1 MKKITV
7 FQIITILAIIVYLFY
22 ELYFVRN
29 WIKTQ
34 PESGG
39 GAIIRVDLVLFL
51 PILAILIGI
60 SIYQFFKKQQ

>member
-7 FQIITILAIIVYLFY
+7 LQIITLLAIIAFLVY

-34 PESGG
+34 PES

-51 PILAILIGI
+51 PILAILTGI
-60 SIYQFFKKQQ
+60 SIYQFFKKQ